1 MFRRKKSGSLKP
13 YSLADLHA
21 KQSGRKRVRVW
32 SFFLIGVLVLTGGTY
47 LIFLSS
53 FLRVQTFTFSDPLL
67 FSREALLEKLQVS
80 VTPDTFLSSVLGD
93 DNILLWNERSVNDL
107 SVEFSSIASV
117 EVHRDFLKR
126 AVTFTIRERERKLIW
141 CHISRVEDGAETPRC
156 FWIDGVGLIF
166 EEAPI
171 PRGGLVRVV
180 YDYSSRA
187 LGLGDYVLDEDTV
200 PNLFFIFDLFERFDF
215 VVTNLVLDNLGLR
228 EVTGNVTA
236 GPFLYFS
243 LDTNPSFALP
253 VIDSLI
259 ASGEWRKISYLDMRV
274 ENKAYYSYR

>member
-53 FLRVQTFTFSDPLL
+53 FLRVQTFTF
-67 FSREALLEKLQVS
+67 
-80 VTPDTFLSSVLGD
+80 
-93 DNILLWNERSVNDL
+93 
-107 SVEFSSIASV
+107 
-117 EVHRDFLKR
+117 
-126 AVTFTIRERERKLIW
+126 RERERKLIW